1 MYIYSTMNIAIN
13 DSFLYPRMLNEDDI
27 KYNYYM
33 IMSMLPDNYRKL
45 LHDNELLN
53 NFEYKVIILENINTK
68 IVVATISIR
77 IGNTHSN
84 LGKIGFIRDV
94 ILYDNYNFEGT
105 HNPIISKELYEITM
119 KNKDKLN
126 DYINYD
132 KDYLIVKVKNI
143 YFDDDSN
150 SFIRKYNIRE
160 IIG

>member
-53 NFEYKVIILENINTK
+53 NFEYKVIILENINTTT
-68 IVVATISIR
+68 IVAIISIR

-84 LGKIGFIRDV
+84 LGKIGFIRDI
-94 ILYDNYNFEGT
+94 ILYNNYNNKKIHEYALKSALEYCK
-105 HNPIISKELYEITM
+105 NEEDCISVIVSDSI
-119 KNKDKLN
+119 KNR
-126 DYINYD
+126 YPC
-132 KDYLIVKVKNI
+132 
-143 YFDDDSN
+143 
-150 SFIRKYNIRE
+150 
-160 IIG
+160 